1 MDSSAA
7 TDLTC
12 RELVELVTDYL
23 EDRLTPVERTRLE
36 AHLDECEGCRRYV
49 HQMRATIAAVGAT
62 GDARPADVPG
72 MASLLEAFREFKR
85 GG

>member
-23 EDRLTPVERTRLE
+23 EDSLTAHERARFDAHLAECDACRAYVDQMRTTVRLTRE
-36 AHLDECEGCRRYV
+36 AGKSHE
-49 HQMRATIAAVGAT
+49 
-62 GDARPADVPG
+62 VPG
-72 MASLLEAFREFKR
+72 MDGLREAFRGYKR
-85 GG
+85 RL